1 VNVAG
6 DGSRAALVL
15 LHGALGASAQLAPLA
30 AVLGDR
36 FSVHRLDF
44 EGHGERS
51 GGGRAFRIEHFAQN
65 VAEFLRERAIER
77 ASLFGYSMGGYVALH
92 LAATRPALVDR
103 VATLATKFEWT
114 PDSAAREAEMLDPAR
129 IRAKVPRF
137 ADIVAARHAGFG
149 WEQVLAAT
157 RDMML
162 ALGAQPPLT
171 SHALGGIA
179 QPVRVMV
186 GDRDATATVEESA
199 AAVRA
204 LPAGELE
211 VLPRTPH
218 PLEKVP
224 LGRLAASLAEFFGA

>member
-1 VNVAG
+1 V
-6 DGSRAALVL
+6 
-15 LHGALGASAQLAPLA
+15 
-30 AVLGDR
+30 
-36 FSVHRLDF
+36 RL
-44 EGHGERS
+44 
-51 GGGRAFRIEHFAQN
+51 
-65 VAEFLRERAIER
+65 
-77 ASLFGYSMGGYVALH
+77 
-92 LAATRPALVDR
+92 P
-103 VATLATKFEWT
+103 
-114 PDSAAREAEMLDPAR
+114 
-129 IRAKVPRF
+129 AKVPRF
-137 ADIVAARHAGFG
+137 ADILAARHAGFG

-224 LGRLAASLAEFFGA
+224 LGRLAASIAEFFGA